1 MQNSEI
7 REALGFVAGTAWL
20 VLVILLLTTA
30 YATLFFAFQDHSE
43 KQTLRHDSEQSE
55 PIASHHERR
64 QSTHGLHDVR

>member
-7 REALGFVAGTAWL
+7 REVLGFVAGTVWL

-43 KQTLRHDSEQSE
+43 KQTLRDDSEQPE
-55 PIASHHERR
+55 PIASHRERR
-64 QSTHGLHDVR
+64 QSTHGLRDVR